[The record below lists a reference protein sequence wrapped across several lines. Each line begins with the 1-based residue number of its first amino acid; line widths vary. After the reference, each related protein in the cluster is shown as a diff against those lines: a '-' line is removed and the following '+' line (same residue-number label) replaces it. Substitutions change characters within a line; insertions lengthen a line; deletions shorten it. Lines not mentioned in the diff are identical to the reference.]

1 MEFRKS
7 VFSHGGQ
14 ISNNQ
19 SVVSSRRTNDKVP
32 NVGMPFIG
40 TNQRRESG
48 VKYNVIPTSQR
59 ENMENDITPDDRQAN
74 QLLTGKKINDSS
86 TFNMDNSHSDLFN
99 GRVSNLGD
107 RSTRFDTNVVRGQ
120 SREQSLFRDPNMFG
134 AQSSRDPTLFNNL
147 NTRDPTRVSNEKS
160 E

>member
-48 VKYNVIPTSQR
+48 IKYNVMPTSQR
-59 ENMENDITPDDRQAN
+59 ENMENDITPDDQR
-74 QLLTGKKINDSS
+74 T
-86 TFNMDNSHSDLFN
+86 
-99 GRVSNLGD
+99 D
-107 RSTRFDTNVVRGQ
+107 RARTQ
-120 SREQSLFRDPNMFG
+120 
-134 AQSSRDPTLFNNL
+134 
-147 NTRDPTRVSNEKS
+147 
-160 E
+160 